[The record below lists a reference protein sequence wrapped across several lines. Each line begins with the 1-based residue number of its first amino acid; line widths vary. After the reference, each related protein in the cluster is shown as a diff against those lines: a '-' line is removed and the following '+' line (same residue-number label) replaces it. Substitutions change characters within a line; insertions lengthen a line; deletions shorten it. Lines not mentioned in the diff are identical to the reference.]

1 MRPVGEPYSDSAGV
15 LQRGT
20 WRAVRGREW
29 GGGGSPELNRGP
41 ATAPPTASGAHLAHS
56 FASGLA
62 SRTVR
67 GIPCCLSLSLGGV
80 PLQRPQQLHLT
91 FLTRTQLLL
100 KNIIYA
106 TYPPGLATKQPWL
119 GRAPFCPLSFFLF
132 PPHPLSEIPPGTLGP
147 DAGLSHPGSSQVTS
161 AEALERRSW
170 PPCTDEREGKVIES
184 SSSKTFWTVAH
195 VH

>member
-1 MRPVGEPYSDSAGV
+1 MRPVGEPYSHSAGV

-20 WRAVRGREW
+20 WRAVRGRGW
-29 GGGGSPELNRGP
+29 GGGGSPELSRGP
-41 ATAPPTASGAHLAHS
+41 ATAPPTASGAHLAHTL
-56 FASGLA
+56 ASGLA

-119 GRAPFCPLSFFLF
+119 GRAPLSRGRGFLLDF
-132 PPHPLSEIPPGTLGP
+132 LGPTTLSGGGALVLGTL
-147 DAGLSHPGSSQVTS
+147 QNS
-161 AEALERRSW
+161 ACSGTLLASFPWE
-170 PPCTDEREGKVIES
+170 V
-184 SSSKTFWTVAH
+184 VAH
-195 VH
+195 VQLPSSL